1 MLCDVMNSV
10 FMCVMGEL
18 MLLLFIVTHELRRP
32 HRVLPSPGAGGL
44 QGSKRDCDWGW
55 KIGGIKTELCIES
68 KM

>member
-1 MLCDVMNSV
+1 MPCDVMNSV

-44 QGSKRDCDWGW
+44 QGSEEIVTWGGKW
-55 KIGGIKTELCIES
+55 GKKTEPCVES